1 MYAAK
6 NPLLQTY
13 MKNPCIT
20 VKHLAHKKGKI
31 LKRKYRISYKSCG
44 DIIGVFILRFDFS
57 GTFLRWNNQCCH
69 FCELYCWQ
77 KFVTVLP
84 PATKW
89 NSTNVQIFV
98 TYVCVYKISSC
109 QFEKRAA
116 TTFTW
121 LWYKNKKMSI
131 FIFLAL
137 G

>member
-1 MYAAK
+1 MQLK
-6 NPLLQTY
+6 ISSFRRTWKILVSLSNTLHT
-13 MKNPCIT
+13 
-20 VKHLAHKKGKI
+20 KKGKI

-84 PATKW
+84 PGTGW

-109 QFEKRAA
+109 QFQKCVQ
-116 TTFTW
+116 
-121 LWYKNKKMSI
+121 LWHLRGYGIKINNVL
-131 FIFLAL
+131 FIF
-137 G
+137 